1 MTQPTR
7 DQQMKPRKAIKAE
20 FGRVALLR
28 AVCPRCKRLA
38 LVIQGKMACCGANPV
53 QNDEYI
59 KKKESEGKH
68 RRDDLGRA
76 EKRSLII
83 NQEGQC
89 FYCGNPFGTPVY
101 KPEYGKVVVPGI
113 HFDHF
118 VCWDYS
124 RDTSVGN
131 MVASCAICN
140 LIKSNKIFANAEDA
154 RAFVRHRIVEK
165 GYEFHLDPDRKW
177 ENMGEIASRRRE

>member
-1 MTQPTR
+1 
-7 DQQMKPRKAIKAE
+7 MKQRKTIKAE

-28 AVCPRCKRLA
+28 ATCPRCQASA
-38 LVIQGKMACCGANPV
+38 LVIQGEMACCGAKPSL
-53 QNDEYI
+53 DGEYI
-59 KKKESEGKH
+59 KKKESEGRH

-76 EKRSLII
+76 EKRALII
-83 NQEGQC
+83 DQEGKC

-101 KPEYGKVVVPGI
+101 KPEYDKVIVPEI

-124 RDTSVGN
+124 RDTSIGN
-131 MVASCAICN
+131 MVASCSICN
-140 LIKSNKIFANAEDA
+140 LIKSNKIFANVEDA
-154 RAFVRHRIVEK
+154 RAFVRHRIVQK

-177 ENMGEIASRRRE
+177 EGIGEIAARRRE